1 LTATSSQIN
10 VEVSVPID
18 MSISGKVGSRHSV
31 PLWQVFICLLL
42 AALFLYNP
50 FLAIGTNSGG
60 LTVCHPASYR
70 ATIASSEV
78 EQFAQP
84 NSPSTAPLTNVT
96 DVQVLL
102 PQLAISYPTRWH
114 YVEVDVVVT
123 PQTGF
128 SSSLWFRPP
137 PAAQYPNHQ

>member
-1 LTATSSQIN
+1 MN
-10 VEVSVPID
+10 
-18 MSISGKVGSRHSV
+18 ISGKIDSRNLI
-31 PLWQVFICLLL
+31 PLWQVFACVLL
-42 AALFLYNP
+42 AGLFLYNP
-50 FLAIGTNSGG
+50 FLAVGTNSGG

-70 ATIASSEV
+70 ATLASSEV

-84 NSPSTAPLTNVT
+84 NSPSTAPLPNVS

-102 PQLAISYPTRWH
+102 PQLALTHSAPRH
-114 YVEVDVVVT
+114 YVEEDLIVR

-137 PAAQYPNHQ
+137 PAI